1 MHDILQKVL
10 KSSSNTVIRG
20 VNLFFSEPRRRKS
33 RKQKH
38 KEKGRRSYRK
48 GKEFEKKAY
57 KFLRGKGFKVHKE
70 RIRFK
75 AGEIDGYAS
84 KSGRHYAV
92 EAKNTKQKV
101 NVRVIRK
108 LKKKIDRSAGFVKG
122 GVIVSKSGFTKEAE
136 REAKKRGIKTLKYKQ
151 KRSRSEWSLF

>member
-1 MHDILQKVL
+1 M
-10 KSSSNTVIRG
+10 
-20 VNLFFSEPRRRKS
+20 
-33 RKQKH
+33 
-38 KEKGRRSYRK
+38 
-48 GKEFEKKAY
+48 
-57 KFLRGKGFKVHKE
+57 HKE

-101 NVRVIRK
+101 NVNVVRK

-122 GVIVSKSGFTKEAE
+122 GVIVSKKGFTKDAE
-136 REAKKRGIKTLKYKQ
+136 REAKKHRIKTFKYKQ
-151 KRSRSEWSLF
+151 KRKKSDSWFL